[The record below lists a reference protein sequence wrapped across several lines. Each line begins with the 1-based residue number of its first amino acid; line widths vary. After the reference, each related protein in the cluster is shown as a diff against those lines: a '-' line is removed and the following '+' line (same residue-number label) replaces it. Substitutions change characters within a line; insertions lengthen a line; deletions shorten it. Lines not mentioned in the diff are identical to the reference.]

1 MLGGG
6 SAGRATGRAPLRV
19 VEGLTATGWAARAAG
34 LAAVFFFVE
43 RAAPVRAVLRLAVVR
58 LAVVRLVADF
68 LPPAFFAVLRL
79 AVAFFDDFFFA
90 AISPPFGCAM
100 HDRALWF
107 TGMGT
112 RCCYLRFIASASRK
126 DKHLSLVT
134 DSFSSRSHYLSR
146 DAGRRRHSA
155 SPLLAGSIAP
165 LRQLPNRRSA
175 APHGRTAGG
184 RPPSLRR
191 T

>member
-79 AVAFFDDFFFA
+79 AVARLAVDFLPPARFAVLRLAVAFFDDFFFA

-112 RCCYLRFIASASRK
+112 RCCYLRFIASASGK
-126 DKHLSLVT
+126 DKHLTPVMV
-134 DSFSSRSHYLSR
+134 
-146 DAGRRRHSA
+146 
-155 SPLLAGSIAP
+155 PSIAKHAAGP
-165 LRQLPNRRSA
+165 WTRIASA
-175 APHGRTAGG
+175 NQH
-184 RPPSLRR
+184 
-191 T
+191 